1 MTDRDGPL
9 DGLRVLDLTEH
20 MAGPFCT
27 MILGDM
33 GAEIIKLERP
43 GKGDSVRA
51 WGDGSERN
59 PYFRY
64 INRNKKGITLDYKY
78 PEGKVLFLKLV
89 EGIDVLVENY
99 RPTVMPRAG
108 LGFEALHKV
117 NPRLVYAQLSGLGY
131 DGPYAGRGGFDL
143 IAQGMGGIMHVTGEP
158 DGPPTSVGLPICDL
172 GTGMWAV
179 QGILAALYE
188 RQRTGKGRLV
198 ECSLL
203 ETAIGFSSWT
213 SAQWLADHE
222 EPTRQGSRHRQN
234 APYQRM
240 KTRDGYL
247 MIGAAG
253 EAIWARCATAIG
265 HPEWRD
271 DPRFATN
278 RQRMQNRA
286 ALEAV
291 MEEVLAT
298 GTTDH
303 WVAVLEAAGV
313 PCGPVYNYARMFADP
328 QVRHRGLVQYAS
340 DAELGERPAHPHPG
354 QDRRRCAGSQRRP
367 KARRAQRRD
376 LRSPRADRAG
386 HAEAACQRRGL
397 IRTARADRYAGAR
410 GRTRQRTARA
420 LHGSAATPAVRRRAE
435 PVRLGSKS
443 GGARACRHR
452 RPSPSPARDAPAA

>member
-1 MTDRDGPL
+1 VADPKHAPLDRGGPL
-9 DGLRVLDLTEH
+9 EGLKMLDLTEH

-27 MILGDM
+27 MILADM
-33 GAEIIKLERP
+33 GAEIVKLERP
-43 GKGDSVRA
+43 GKGDATRA

-64 INRNKKGITLDYKY
+64 INRNKKGITLDYKQ
-78 PEGKVLFLKLV
+78 PAGRALFLRLV

-108 LGFEALHKV
+108 LGFDALHEV
-117 NPRLVYAQLSGLGY
+117 NPRLIYAQLSGLGY

-143 IAQGMGGIMHVTGEP
+143 IAQGMGGIIHVTGEP

-188 RQRTGKGRLV
+188 RERTGLGRLV

-240 KTRDGYL
+240 KTKDGYL
-247 MIGAAG
+247 MVGAAG
-253 EAIWARCATAIG
+253 ESIWARCAAALG
-265 HPEWRD
+265 HPEWCE

-278 RQRMQNRA
+278 EQRMQNRA
-286 ALEAV
+286 ALEAE
-291 MEEVLAT
+291 MEAVLAT
-298 GTTDH
+298 ATSDD
-303 WVAVLEAAGV
+303 WVEVLEAAGV
-313 PCGPVYNYARMFADP
+313 PCGPVYNYAQMFADP

-340 DAELGERPAHPHPG
+340 DPDLGEVPH
-354 QDRRRCAGSQRRP
+354 
-367 KARRAQRRD
+367 
-376 LRSPRADRAG
+376 
-386 HAEAACQRRGL
+386 
-397 IRTARADRYAGAR
+397 IRTPIKIGEGVRV
-410 GRTRQRTARA
+410 RTVAPKLGQ
-420 LHGSAATPAVRRRAE
+420 HNAE
-435 PVRLGSKS
+435 IFGRLGVSEPEMQRLRTK
-443 GGARACRHR
+443 GVL
-452 RPSPSPARDAPAA
+452 